1 MIGETLT
8 LLDKNINKKYCEIKV
23 RYVMMRVLKNAVL
36 VIYLIVVSMFISCG
50 MNNSKSREREEI
62 LNGIMSLQD
71 KLPYNFPGTSL
82 SIIEVAVDNDIVV
95 YKLRI
100 GKEDWD
106 IMSWGSEVANSDRN
120 IARVLSTISDKIVDK
135 FIEHEIGVR
144 YIYISEETDK
154 TLLQIEIPAG
164 KMKEIREMV
173 RNGEIQPYT
182 LKEILKMEI
191 AKMNIPSQI
200 EEGVWITDVFL
211 KENKVYYIATIE
223 ENIDSSCFSESNL
236 SEIKS
241 EMLDG
246 LKSDGLFMMH
256 KKEIIREK
264 IHFVY
269 VYKDKSG
276 NEIIQIE
283 ITSNDLLL

>member
-1 MIGETLT
+1 
-8 LLDKNINKKYCEIKV
+8 
-23 RYVMMRVLKNAVL
+23 MMRVLKNAVL